1 MILSICMCKK
11 QTNRKRNV
19 PFGPSRFDPNSKDW
33 VDILEE
39 TSKQVESKK
48 KKAPAKKTKE
58 KKGTKKKP
66 IRN

>member
-19 PFGPSRFDPNSKDW
+19 PSGPSRFDSISKDW

-39 TSKQVESKK
+39 TSKPVESKK
-48 KKAPAKKTKE
+48 KKASAKETQE